1 MSLLYQ
7 TPPFDSSNRDS
18 AMGFDLSILGFGAQG
33 WGLQILVGTAVTVA
47 VAICSLLVGMLI
59 GAVLVAMKLSR
70 YRLVRL
76 PAKLYTIFI
85 RGTPEFL
92 VILLV
97 YFGSESIINAIL
109 GSIGLGRI
117 DLPKFPAA
125 VAGLSA
131 IYGAYVSEVL
141 RGAYLA
147 VPKGQMEAAAATGL
161 SPFTSLVRIRIP
173 QIWRYALP
181 GLGNLWLSMLKDSS
195 LAAVIA
201 LDELL
206 RVSKLAGELT
216 QHPLVFYSLAGL
228 IYLGITALSD
238 IGRRRLE
245 AKAQLAYQTKAAP
258 GKVEI
263 KPKKTPKSDLRA
275 TGASHV

>member
-1 MSLLYQ
+1 M
-7 TPPFDSSNRDS
+7 N
-18 AMGFDLSILGFGAQG
+18 FDLNILGFGAQG
-33 WGLQILVGTAVTVA
+33 WGLQIIFGTLVTLSVA
-47 VAICSLLVGMLI
+47 LCSLLVGLI
-59 GAVLVAMKLSR
+59 FGGILVALKLSR

-76 PAKLYTIFI
+76 PAEVYTIFI

-92 VILLV
+92 VLLLV
-97 YFGSESIINAIL
+97 YFGSESLINRAL
-109 GSIGLGRI
+109 TAVGFDRI

-131 IYGAYVSEVL
+131 IYGAYVAEVL
-141 RGAYLA
+141 RGAYQA
-147 VPKGQMEAAAATGL
+147 VPKGQMEAVAAIGL
-161 SPFTSLVRIRIP
+161 SRYTGLVRIRLP
-173 QIWRYALP
+173 QMWRMALP
-181 GLGNLWLSMLKDSS
+181 GLGNLWLAMLKDSS
-195 LAAVIA
+195 LTAVIA

-206 RVSKLAGELT
+206 RVSKMAGEIT
-216 QHPLVFYSLAGL
+216 KHPLVFFSLAGL

-263 KPKKTPKSDLRA
+263 KPKKINSSPLASS
-275 TGASHV
+275 GANHV